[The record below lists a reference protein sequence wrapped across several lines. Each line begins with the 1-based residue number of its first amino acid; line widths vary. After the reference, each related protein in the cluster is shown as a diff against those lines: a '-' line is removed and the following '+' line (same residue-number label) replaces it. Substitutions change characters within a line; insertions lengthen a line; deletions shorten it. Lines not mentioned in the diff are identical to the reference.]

1 MKQIFHIPF
10 NFLAQH
16 HPSYSYSSNNSS
28 IGLSVPIIFQLPSP
42 FCDLNYS
49 LCNVPSIC
57 WSGLFSLFT
66 VDWSRTPSRLFRQE
80 HSHLTNGCGECECV
94 SMWAHIHTQSHK
106 NTRIPHASN
115 FLLLFRDLSNNQI
128 TELASDSFQGLR
140 SLNSLWVY
148 MNIYLCVCVCAWEE
162 NVGVILSFHH
172 SFNYWWSDSFKL
184 LEDRADKSL
193 QCLSQHNH
201 HSNIQDTCHFNR

>member
-1 MKQIFHIPF
+1 MKQNLHIPF
-10 NFLAQH
+10 SFLAQH

-28 IGLSVPIIFQLPSP
+28 IGLSVPVIFQLPSP

-106 NTRIPHASN
+106 NTLIPHASLIFFF
-115 FLLLFRDLSNNQI
+115 FLEIWVIIKLLNWLQTPFKVSDLWI
-128 TELASDSFQGLR
+128 LCEYIY
-140 SLNSLWVY
+140 VY
-148 MNIYLCVCVCAWEE
+148 ICVCVCAWEE

-201 HSNIQDTCHFNR
+201 HSNI